1 MVLQFLL
8 SDIERPPQRQR
19 KCGAEVAVGAGL
31 GLASIVG
38 GMFSSKSASDN
49 NARSMAYNKWALQEQ
64 ERYNT
69 EMYEKQKADQ
79 EEYYKKY
86 QSPQAIA
93 QQLMQAGINPAAAVS
108 GLTSGTGSAPSM
120 PSAGSVSPNSAPAL
134 ENTAQP
140 LANSVESAARSVAS
154 LASAQSQ
161 LKQGEKAAAETKETL
176 SLLEHNVKSLMLQN
190 AGQEAHN
197 AYQEL
202 LNGFTKKYGD
212 SEHALGIRK
221 GLADILLASSQRDYN
236 NALTSCQEVQEKLL
250 KNQLKMSDEDV
261 ANYSY
266 LLSLM
271 TENVKKQ
278 GQVFESQKF
287 ANYASGNASNASAA
301 LSKSQT
307 EFQNMANKVKA
318 EEVSPA
324 ALAQY
329 GKNYIKDLKK
339 ANIISAREAAEQLRR
354 LDQIHRINNRTELFK
369 EVDAA
374 INWFG
379 EKVGELSPVKV
390 GNLK

>member
-1 MVLQFLL
+1 M
-8 SDIERPPQRQR
+8 
-19 KCGAEVAVGAGL
+19 
-31 GLASIVG
+31 
-38 GMFSSKSASDN
+38 
-49 NARSMAYNKWALQEQ
+49 
-64 ERYNT
+64 
-69 EMYEKQKADQ
+69 
-79 EEYYKKY
+79 
-86 QSPQAIA
+86 
-93 QQLMQAGINPAAAVS
+93 
-108 GLTSGTGSAPSM
+108 
-120 PSAGSVSPNSAPAL
+120 

-154 LASAQSQ
+154 LATAQSQ

-236 NALTSCQEVQEKLL
+236 NALTSCQNVQEMLL

-278 GQVFESQKF
+278 GQVYDSQKVS
-287 ANYASGNASNASAA
+287 NYASAAHENALAVTENALRPYRKTIERANAYIAQATSPSQIKEAENKAKREEGFVNLLKQQEIQAA
-301 LSKSQT
+301 LQNKDMAAYNALWRIIHGRDKAGDVKMVYNALQNYVEFESK
-307 EFQNMANKVKA
+307 
-318 EEVSPA
+318 
-324 ALAQY
+324 
-329 GKNYIKDLKK
+329 
-339 ANIISAREAAEQLRR
+339 
-354 LDQIHRINNRTELFK
+354 
-369 EVDAA
+369 
-374 INWFG
+374 
-379 EKVGELSPVKV
+379 
-390 GNLK
+390 

>member
-8 SDIERPPQRQR
+8 SDVDRPPQRQR

-64 ERYNT
+64 ERYNK
-69 EMYEKQKADQ
+69 EMYEQQKADQ

-93 QQLMQAGINPAAAVS
+93 QQLMQAGINPAAAVN
-108 GLTSGTGSAPSM
+108 GLTGGTGSAPSM
-120 PSAGSVSPNSAPAL
+120 PSVGSVSPNTAPAL

-140 LANSVESAARSVAS
+140 LVNSVESAARSVAS

-212 SEHALGIRK
+212 SEHALGIRQ
-221 GLADILLASSQRDYN
+221 GLANILLASSQRDYN

-278 GQVFESQKF
+278 GQVYDSEKAS
-287 ANYASGNASNASAA
+287 NYASAGLSKAQTFGQNIANKLQSIELDRESDDKVKAKRLSALLSD
-301 LSKSQT
+301 LSKSDQLSKAEREKAKT
-307 EFQNMANKVKA
+307 EFNRYKHLNENDKNSVA
-318 EEVSPA
+318 EFV
-324 ALAQY
+324 
-329 GKNYIKDLKK
+329 NYNLWFIK
-339 ANIISAREAAEQLRR
+339 E
-354 LDQIHRINNRTELFK
+354 
-369 EVDAA
+369 
-374 INWFG
+374 
-379 EKVGELSPVKV
+379 
-390 GNLK
+390 NLKGLGFLLPLGKK

>member
-1 MVLQFLL
+1 
-8 SDIERPPQRQR
+8 
-19 KCGAEVAVGAGL
+19 
-31 GLASIVG
+31 
-38 GMFSSKSASDN
+38 
-49 NARSMAYNKWALQEQ
+49 
-64 ERYNT
+64 
-69 EMYEKQKADQ
+69 MYEQQKTDQ

-93 QQLMQAGINPAAAVS
+93 QQLMQAGINPAAAVN

-154 LASAQSQ
+154 LATAQSQ

-236 NALTSCQEVQEKLL
+236 NALISCQQVQEKLL

-278 GQVFESQKF
+278 GQVYDSQRTV
-287 ANYASGNASNASAA
+287 NYASAA
-301 LSKSQT
+301 LSASQKT
-307 EFQNMANKVKA
+307 FQDLQNKQERVK
-318 EEVSPA
+318 VSPSAIQALSNSYQEELQRNGSISKKERIQAQNEIKKLEKIAEMYEKHPSKVA
-324 ALAQY
+324 ADATL
-329 GKNYIKDLKK
+329 
-339 ANIISAREAAEQLRR
+339 
-354 LDQIHRINNRTELFK
+354 NNFTDNFPILSKF
-369 EVDAA
+369 
-374 INWFG
+374 FG
-379 EKVGELSPVKV
+379 SR
-390 GNLK
+390 